1 VIHVITV
8 YRFNGSTFQVM
19 GITDIDGQWA
29 IVGGT
34 GELALAQG
42 TIKHKAIIQA
52 DPENYRQLDIHAFY
66 TPQAVS
72 GNAIAIE

>member
-1 VIHVITV
+1 
-8 YRFNGSTFQVM
+8 M
-19 GITDIDGQWA
+19 GITEESGQWA

-42 TIKHKAIIQA
+42 TIKHKAIVM
-52 DPENYRQLDIHAFY
+52 PTENYRQLDIHAFY

-72 GNAIAIE
+72 LIMRRKIYITKIIQLV